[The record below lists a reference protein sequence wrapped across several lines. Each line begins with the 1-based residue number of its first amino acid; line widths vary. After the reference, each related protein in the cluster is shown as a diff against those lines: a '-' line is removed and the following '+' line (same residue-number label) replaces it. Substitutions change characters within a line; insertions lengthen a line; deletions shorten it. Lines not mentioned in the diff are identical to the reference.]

1 MFRDSLKVCE
11 EMSKD
16 SSDLAPTG
24 TDVQNTQLNADEVFK
39 PQVTR
44 MFFVLKIM
52 IKMQFL
58 KYNFLLTIIKKAH
71 AIHRKLFLIHE
82 LFTYNVKLLN
92 SILELQDFLPFRG
105 VSTECICH
113 ISSASI

>member
-11 EMSKD
+11 EMCKD

-52 IKMQFL
+52 IKCSF
-58 KYNFLLTIIKKAH
+58 
-71 AIHRKLFLIHE
+71 
-82 LFTYNVKLLN
+82 
-92 SILELQDFLPFRG
+92 
-105 VSTECICH
+105 
-113 ISSASI
+113 

>member
-24 TDVQNTQLNADEVFK
+24 TDVQNTQMNADEVFK

-71 AIHRKLFLIHE
+71 AIHRIFFLIHE

>member
-11 EMSKD
+11 EISKE

-58 KYNFLLTIIKKAH
+58 KYNFFVNNHLKSTC
-71 AIHRKLFLIHE
+71 
-82 LFTYNVKLLN
+82 N
-92 SILELQDFLPFRG
+92 S
-105 VSTECICH
+105 
-113 ISSASI
+113 